1 MKLIHSAAEL
11 QESLERDRVSGRSIA
26 FVPTM
31 GALHEGH
38 LSLVDLAKEASDVV
52 VVSIFVNPLQFGPK
66 EDFDEY
72 PRTLAADSEL
82 LEEHGVQYLFAPT
95 VTDIYPNGTEIT
107 QRAGVIGSTF
117 EGAARPG
124 HFDGMLTVV
133 NRLMEIVEPNAVVFG
148 EKDAQQVFLVRKLIG
163 ARFPACTFI
172 EGPTLREASGLAMSS
187 RNRFLSTEEL
197 SDAETIYQ
205 HLDAL
210 KTDLESGATTSVALA
225 KHSQAIESEA
235 KAKLEYLAV
244 IDPQL
249 FRPVDDNY
257 QGPAKIIVAAKV
269 GEIRLIDNLNVKA
282 TNA

>member
-11 QESLERDRVSGRSIA
+11 QESLERERVSGRSIA

-31 GALHEGH
+31 GALHAGH
-38 LSLVDLAKEASDVV
+38 LSLVELAKEASDVV

>member
-11 QESLERDRVSGRSIA
+11 QESLERERVSGRSIA

-31 GALHEGH
+31 GALHAGH
-38 LSLVDLAKEASDVV
+38 LSLVDLAREASDVV

-95 VTDIYPNGTEIT
+95 VTDIYPNGTEIN

-163 ARFPACTFI
+163 ARFPDCTFI
-172 EGPTLREASGLAMSS
+172 EAPTLREASGLAMSS